1 MYLHLGADTV
11 VRTRDIVAVFD
22 MDRATVNATS
32 RKFLA
37 TAEKKK
43 KVVNVSDDLPK
54 SFVVCADGR
63 VLISAVSSQTIAR
76 RNESNRCEK
85 GGCRPA
91 SSPRRRR
98 GVVCVVYLG
107 GYTKVHHHFPASS
120 TPKPNRRLPL
130 STPKKLLSPA
140 HLHGIRR
147 KPKAEP

>member
-37 TAEKKK
+37 AAEKKK
-43 KVVNVSDDLPK
+43 KVVSVSDDLPK

-76 RNESNRCEK
+76 RNESNRCE
-85 GGCRPA
+85 
-91 SSPRRRR
+91 
-98 GVVCVVYLG
+98 
-107 GYTKVHHHFPASS
+107 
-120 TPKPNRRLPL
+120 
-130 STPKKLLSPA
+130 
-140 HLHGIRR
+140 
-147 KPKAEP
+147 

>member
-37 TAEKKK
+37 AAEKKK

-63 VLISAVSSQTIAR
+63 VMISAVSSQTIAR
-76 RNESNRCEK
+76 RNESNRCE
-85 GGCRPA
+85 
-91 SSPRRRR
+91 
-98 GVVCVVYLG
+98 
-107 GYTKVHHHFPASS
+107 
-120 TPKPNRRLPL
+120 
-130 STPKKLLSPA
+130 
-140 HLHGIRR
+140 
-147 KPKAEP
+147 

>member
-37 TAEKKK
+37 AAEKKK

-54 SFVVCADGR
+54 SFVICADGR

-76 RNESNRCEK
+76 RNAAGRSE
-85 GGCRPA
+85 
-91 SSPRRRR
+91 
-98 GVVCVVYLG
+98 
-107 GYTKVHHHFPASS
+107 
-120 TPKPNRRLPL
+120 
-130 STPKKLLSPA
+130 
-140 HLHGIRR
+140 
-147 KPKAEP
+147 

>member
-1 MYLHLGADTV
+1 MYLPLGADTV

-37 TAEKKK
+37 AAEKKK

-76 RNESNRCEK
+76 RNESNRCE
-85 GGCRPA
+85 
-91 SSPRRRR
+91 
-98 GVVCVVYLG
+98 
-107 GYTKVHHHFPASS
+107 
-120 TPKPNRRLPL
+120 
-130 STPKKLLSPA
+130 
-140 HLHGIRR
+140 
-147 KPKAEP
+147 

>member
-37 TAEKKK
+37 AAEMKK

-54 SFVVCADGR
+54 SFVVCTDGR

-76 RNESNRCEK
+76 RNESNRCE
-85 GGCRPA
+85 
-91 SSPRRRR
+91 
-98 GVVCVVYLG
+98 
-107 GYTKVHHHFPASS
+107 
-120 TPKPNRRLPL
+120 
-130 STPKKLLSPA
+130 
-140 HLHGIRR
+140 
-147 KPKAEP
+147 

>member
-37 TAEKKK
+37 AAEKKK

-54 SFVVCADGR
+54 SFVVCTDGR

-76 RNESNRCEK
+76 RNESNRC
-85 GGCRPA
+85 A
-91 SSPRRRR
+91 
-98 GVVCVVYLG
+98 
-107 GYTKVHHHFPASS
+107 
-120 TPKPNRRLPL
+120 
-130 STPKKLLSPA
+130 
-140 HLHGIRR
+140 
-147 KPKAEP
+147 

>member
-37 TAEKKK
+37 AAEKKK

-54 SFVVCADGR
+54 SFVVCTDGR

-76 RNESNRCEK
+76 WNESNRCE
-85 GGCRPA
+85 
-91 SSPRRRR
+91 
-98 GVVCVVYLG
+98 
-107 GYTKVHHHFPASS
+107 
-120 TPKPNRRLPL
+120 
-130 STPKKLLSPA
+130 
-140 HLHGIRR
+140 
-147 KPKAEP
+147 

>member
-37 TAEKKK
+37 AAEKKK

-54 SFVVCADGR
+54 SIVVCTDGR

-76 RNESNRCEK
+76 RNESNRCE
-85 GGCRPA
+85 
-91 SSPRRRR
+91 
-98 GVVCVVYLG
+98 
-107 GYTKVHHHFPASS
+107 
-120 TPKPNRRLPL
+120 
-130 STPKKLLSPA
+130 
-140 HLHGIRR
+140 
-147 KPKAEP
+147 

>member
-54 SFVVCADGR
+54 SFVVCTDGR

-76 RNESNRCEK
+76 RNESNRCE
-85 GGCRPA
+85 
-91 SSPRRRR
+91 
-98 GVVCVVYLG
+98 
-107 GYTKVHHHFPASS
+107 
-120 TPKPNRRLPL
+120 
-130 STPKKLLSPA
+130 
-140 HLHGIRR
+140 
-147 KPKAEP
+147 

>member
-37 TAEKKK
+37 AAEKKK

-54 SFVVCADGR
+54 SFIICADGR

-76 RNESNRCEK
+76 RNESNRCE
-85 GGCRPA
+85 
-91 SSPRRRR
+91 
-98 GVVCVVYLG
+98 
-107 GYTKVHHHFPASS
+107 
-120 TPKPNRRLPL
+120 
-130 STPKKLLSPA
+130 
-140 HLHGIRR
+140 
-147 KPKAEP
+147 

>member
-37 TAEKKK
+37 AAEKKK

-54 SFVVCADGR
+54 SFVVCTDGR

-76 RNESNRCEK
+76 RNESNRCE
-85 GGCRPA
+85 
-91 SSPRRRR
+91 
-98 GVVCVVYLG
+98 
-107 GYTKVHHHFPASS
+107 
-120 TPKPNRRLPL
+120 
-130 STPKKLLSPA
+130 
-140 HLHGIRR
+140 
-147 KPKAEP
+147 

>member
-22 MDRATVNATS
+22 MDRVTVNATS

-37 TAEKKK
+37 AAEKKK

-76 RNESNRCEK
+76 RNESNRCE
-85 GGCRPA
+85 
-91 SSPRRRR
+91 
-98 GVVCVVYLG
+98 
-107 GYTKVHHHFPASS
+107 
-120 TPKPNRRLPL
+120 
-130 STPKKLLSPA
+130 
-140 HLHGIRR
+140 
-147 KPKAEP
+147 

>member
-37 TAEKKK
+37 AAEKKK

-63 VLISAVSSQTIAR
+63 VMISAVSSQTSAR
-76 RNESNRCEK
+76 RNESNRCE
-85 GGCRPA
+85 
-91 SSPRRRR
+91 
-98 GVVCVVYLG
+98 
-107 GYTKVHHHFPASS
+107 
-120 TPKPNRRLPL
+120 
-130 STPKKLLSPA
+130 
-140 HLHGIRR
+140 
-147 KPKAEP
+147 

>member
-22 MDRATVNATS
+22 LDRATVNATS

-37 TAEKKK
+37 AAEKKK

-76 RNESNRCEK
+76 RNESNRCE
-85 GGCRPA
+85 
-91 SSPRRRR
+91 
-98 GVVCVVYLG
+98 
-107 GYTKVHHHFPASS
+107 
-120 TPKPNRRLPL
+120 
-130 STPKKLLSPA
+130 
-140 HLHGIRR
+140 
-147 KPKAEP
+147 

>member
-37 TAEKKK
+37 AAEKKK

-76 RNESNRCEK
+76 RNESNRCE
-85 GGCRPA
+85 
-91 SSPRRRR
+91 
-98 GVVCVVYLG
+98 
-107 GYTKVHHHFPASS
+107 
-120 TPKPNRRLPL
+120 
-130 STPKKLLSPA
+130 
-140 HLHGIRR
+140 
-147 KPKAEP
+147 